1 MKKKIIVFDD
11 ESAKVLETK
20 INQSQYVREAVKYMS
35 MDITPDTI
43 DGLRKSYD
51 AVKDKLK
58 EIDSKLDYIAE
69 RVK

>member
-11 ESAKVLETK
+11 ESVKVLEK
-20 INQSQYVREAVKYMS
+20 QINQSHYVREAVKYMS

-51 AVKDKLK
+51 QLVKKLI
-58 EIDSKLDYIAE
+58 ELESKIDYIAE
-69 RVK
+69 RIQ